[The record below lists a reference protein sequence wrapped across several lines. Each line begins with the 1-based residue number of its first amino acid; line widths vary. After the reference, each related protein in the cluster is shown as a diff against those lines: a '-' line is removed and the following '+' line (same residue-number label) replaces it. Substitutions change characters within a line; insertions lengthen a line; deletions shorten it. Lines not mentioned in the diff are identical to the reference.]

1 MKWWQPEL
9 KKKPRDERGLD
20 RPDQMWGARL
30 GDWGRPG
37 RGISRNV
44 SAKILVPCH

>member
-20 RPDQMWGARL
+20 RPDQMGGHL

-37 RGISRNV
+37 RGI
-44 SAKILVPCH
+44 LT